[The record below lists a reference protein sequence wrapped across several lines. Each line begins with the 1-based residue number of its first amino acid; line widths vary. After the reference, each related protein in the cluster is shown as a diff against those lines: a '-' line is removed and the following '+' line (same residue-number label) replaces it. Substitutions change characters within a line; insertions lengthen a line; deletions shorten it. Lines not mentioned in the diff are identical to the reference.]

1 MQIGVNVDIDAAIKN
16 LDVFRRDQLPFA
28 LAKAITN
35 TAQDVTAAEIAE
47 MQRVFSSPTQWT
59 LNSLYIK
66 PATKSK
72 LEAKVWIKNFA
83 AKGPSPED
91 WLKPEIEGG
100 QRKYKRM
107 ERALQRIGVL
117 PAGMMIYPTK
127 FADLDANGNVKA
139 GQVTQILSYLQA
151 FGEQGYRANM
161 DTKGRKRMT
170 SRTGY
175 AYFVGKPKGKIAG
188 IWKRV
193 NFASG
198 SAVVPIFYF
207 IPSPTYRPRL
217 DFYGVAKRVYEARFF
232 ENFRS
237 AMRTAVETAR

>member
-1 MQIGVNVDIDAAIKN
+1 MQIGVQVDIDAAIKR

-28 LAKAITN
+28 VANGLTQTAK
-35 TAQDVTAAEIAE
+35 QVLAAEKEE
-47 MQRVFSSPTQWT
+47 MAKVFNSPTQWT
-59 LNSLYIK
+59 LNSLYLK
-66 PATKSK
+66 PATKK
-72 LEAKVWIKNFA
+72 DWVAKVWIKNFA

-117 PAGMMIYPTK
+117 PSGMMVYPTK

-161 DTKGRKRMT
+161 DAKSRQRMT
-170 SRTGY
+170 SRRGY

-193 NFASG
+193 NQANG
-198 SAVVPIFYF
+198 SMIQPIFYF
-207 IPSPTYRPRL
+207 IPSPTYKPRL
-217 DFYGVAKRVYEARFF
+217 DFYGVANRVYGARFF
-232 ENFRS
+232 DNFRN
-237 AMRTAVETAR
+237 AMAKAVETAR